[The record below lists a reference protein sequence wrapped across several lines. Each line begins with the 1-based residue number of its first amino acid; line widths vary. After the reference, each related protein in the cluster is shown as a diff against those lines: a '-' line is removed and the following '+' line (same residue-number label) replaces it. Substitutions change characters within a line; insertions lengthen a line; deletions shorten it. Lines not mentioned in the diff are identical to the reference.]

1 MPDLDAQQR
10 IGFEV
15 ECADVTLQ
23 MQKRSCD
30 SYGLAGDTYGV
41 VLMQTQETDA
51 RTGRPRM
58 EVVLEERKGS
68 EDPKIEFI
76 TAPWEHGATA
86 LQRLKRYVNA
96 VLDLTANGTV
106 AQWATA
112 ASRLAYSP
120 TLTFHWEVA
129 DSYRRSGLA
138 PLKVVR
144 NTERRAARL
153 AQCNVDL
160 YLSQWYS
167 APAFLKTMMDAQRQR
182 FYDAARASAHT
193 WRTAAGAGGDDELGG
208 LLTLALY
215 SAICDERYTPAQALA
230 RANALVKDR
239 IQPLPKIGASD
250 LARLVLTQVQR
261 THLATIVEELVA
273 GTQRATTWLSRLSQ
287 ACSTSNRAIPSLQTA
302 VRESLS
308 DWFYAPNSRY
318 LLGTIQER
326 IAHMNAGAARK
337 DNLRTGGGDWDEL
350 DAGDAYVQCPGTS
363 VWWGGR
369 GGSPG
374 TPTGKPVSPRLLDNR
389 PTMVAEVRQ
398 TGHAFSKTYWGNI
411 RA

>member
-1 MPDLDAQQR
+1 MPDLDAH
-10 IGFEV
+10 
-15 ECADVTLQ
+15 VTLR
-23 MQKRSCD
+23 MQGRSCD

-58 EVVLEERKGS
+58 EVVLEERKGT

-112 ASRLAYSP
+112 AS
-120 TLTFHWEVA
+120 
-129 DSYRRSGLA
+129 
-138 PLKVVR
+138 
-144 NTERRAARL
+144 
-153 AQCNVDL
+153 
-160 YLSQWYS
+160 
-167 APAFLKTMMDAQRQR
+167 
-182 FYDAARASAHT
+182 
-193 WRTAAGAGGDDELGG
+193 
-208 LLTLALY
+208 
-215 SAICDERYTPAQALA
+215 
-230 RANALVKDR
+230 
-239 IQPLPKIGASD
+239 
-250 LARLVLTQVQR
+250 
-261 THLATIVEELVA
+261 
-273 GTQRATTWLSRLSQ
+273 
-287 ACSTSNRAIPSLQTA
+287 
-302 VRESLS
+302 
-308 DWFYAPNSRY
+308 
-318 LLGTIQER
+318 
-326 IAHMNAGAARK
+326 
-337 DNLRTGGGDWDEL
+337 
-350 DAGDAYVQCPGTS
+350 VQCPGAS

-374 TPTGKPVSPRLLDNR
+374 TPTGKPVSPRLLNNR